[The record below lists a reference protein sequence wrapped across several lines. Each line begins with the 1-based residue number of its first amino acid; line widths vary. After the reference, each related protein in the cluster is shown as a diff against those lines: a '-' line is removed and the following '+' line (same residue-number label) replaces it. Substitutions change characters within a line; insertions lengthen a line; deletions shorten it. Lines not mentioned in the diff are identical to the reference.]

1 MTLRELF
8 TLYILFASTIC
19 WGADPRADGGTTAD
33 TLARSKHFTAWRND
47 NGIVSYVLTTQA
59 APFQQ
64 SMYYTNLTFTT
75 DGKYLWFSAAFPPAN
90 TKCLGVVD
98 FIKDEVRIYKDTVFE
113 GAVPLID
120 LESGDAYW
128 VEARGGQRHIGDYY
142 RVFKRGAGA
151 DAAIQEVGRIPHLV
165 EGSAPP
171 RQVATHLTF
180 NADKTGI
187 GFDSGNYA
195 NNKTFAG
202 VVSLATGQ
210 AGIWGELDR
219 RYNHGLMHPTD
230 KDVMLIMQ
238 DYFTD
243 NAGQFGEKGARV
255 GIENRM
261 WLLFSDGEKK
271 AVFPTPN
278 SIYHEWWDVDGK
290 YLWYID
296 KSGNCGGV
304 GTCRVAVDT
313 KRRQIGKPRLVWPNA
328 VGHSH
333 CDSSGRY
340 LVGDHNYKSWK
351 DTNTARVSFY
361 NAAKAAEVNIVTSMP
376 YPKYDQYHTH
386 PHPQFAK
393 NDEFICY
400 TTTVMGF
407 DTLALCPVK
416 QLIEHKEGDKK
427 I

>member
-1 MTLRELF
+1 MVLRNLVYIVLVLAACCRGGAEPAVGVTAETL
-8 TLYILFASTIC
+8 
-19 WGADPRADGGTTAD
+19 GQ
-33 TLARSKHFTAWRND
+33 SKHFTKWTND
-47 NGIVSYVLTTQA
+47 NGIVSYVLSTRV

-64 SMYYTNLTFTT
+64 SMYYTNISFTN

-90 TKCLGVVD
+90 NKCLGVVD
-98 FIKDEVRIYKDTVFE
+98 FVNDEVRVYKETVFE
-113 GAVPLID
+113 GASPLID
-120 LESGDAYW
+120 LDNGQAYW
-128 VEARGGQRHIGDYY
+128 VEARGRQRNIGDYY
-142 RVFKRGAGA
+142 RIFKRGAQA
-151 DAAIQEVGRIPHLV
+151 DDAIEEVGRIPHLV

-180 NADKTGI
+180 NADKTAI

-202 VVSLATGQ
+202 VVSLDTGT
-210 AGIWGELDR
+210 AKVWGEFDR

-243 NAGQFGEKGARV
+243 NLGEFGEKGARV

-261 WLLFSDGEKK
+261 WLIFSDGEKK
-271 AVFPTPN
+271 AVFPSPN
-278 SIYHEWWDVDGK
+278 SIYHEWWSTDGR

-296 KSGNCGGV
+296 KDGNYGGV

-313 KRRQIGKPRLVWPNA
+313 KRRLIGKPRLIWPNA

-333 CDSSGRY
+333 CDGSGRY

-351 DTNTARVSFY
+351 DTNTVRVSFY
-361 NAAKAAEVNIVTSMP
+361 NAAKAVEVDIVTSMQ
-376 YPKYDQYHTH
+376 YPQYDQYHTH

-400 TTTVMGF
+400 TATFMGY

-416 QLIEHKEGDKK
+416 QLIEHKKGDKK